1 MSERLTY
8 LLNRWL
14 DSTASM
20 KEQKELWGM
29 VLDPSHQEQLATEL
43 EKVWAISEGEEQM
56 SVEKIDELF
65 KMIDSRSPGI
75 IQSLQEGPGRQKHP
89 GRRLLFWTMAAA
101 ASIILAIGLA
111 MWHTKSGIHQPDAV
125 VLKDPGHDIPPGSN
139 KAILTLANG
148 STIVLDSAAD
158 GVVTNQGRVNI
169 IKSGDGQLAYTGND
183 TVSSVN
189 TLTTPF
195 GGMYHLT
202 LPDGSSVWL
211 NAASA
216 ITYPTTFVGSKRE
229 VLIRG
234 EAYFEVKKDAAKP
247 FIVNLERHTRIEVLG
262 TRFDVNAYENE
273 NAIRTT
279 LLEGAVKVIPG
290 KVNDQ
295 EHGVTLKPGQ
305 QTVTGADNGTINVI
319 DTPDPDATIA
329 WKNGLFNFE
338 GMPLEAAMRQLARW
352 YDLQIVYEQPVRA
365 IQFGGTLKRNLPLS
379 DVLHFLGSAGLHY
392 RMEEKNR
399 LIILNN

>member
-1 MSERLTY
+1 MSERLIY
-8 LLNRWL
+8 LLHRWL
-14 DSTASM
+14 DGTASQQ
-20 KEQKELWGM
+20 EQKELWGM
-29 VLDPSHQEQLATEL
+29 VLDSRHQEQLATEL
-43 EKVWAISEGEEQM
+43 ENVWTAPEGEEQM

-65 KMIDSRSPGI
+65 KKIDSGTPGNI
-75 IQSLQEGPGRQKHP
+75 RSLQEGPDMQKHS
-89 GRRLLFWTMAAA
+89 GRRLLFWTVAAA

-111 MWHTKSGIHQPDAV
+111 IWHTKSSVHQPDPV
-125 VLKDPGHDIPPGSN
+125 VLKGPDHDIPPGGN
-139 KAILTLANG
+139 KATLTLANG

-169 IKSGDGQLAYTGND
+169 IKLADGQLAYNGND

-216 ITYPTTFVGSKRE
+216 ITYPTAFVGSKRE
-229 VLIRG
+229 VMIQG
-234 EAYFEVKKDAAKP
+234 EAYFEVKQNAAKP
-247 FIVNLERHTRIEVLG
+247 FIVNLNSHTKIEVLG

-273 NAIRTT
+273 NTIRTT
-279 LLEGAVKVIPG
+279 LLEGAVKVTPG
-290 KVNDQ
+290 KLNDK

-305 QTVTGADNGTINVI
+305 QAVTGAGNGTIKVI
-319 DTPDPDATIA
+319 NTPDPDAAIA

-338 GMPLEAAMRQLARW
+338 GMPLEPAMRQLERW
-352 YDLQIVYEQPVRA
+352 YNIQIEYEQPVRA

-379 DVLHFLGSAGLHY
+379 DILHFLGSAGLHY
-392 RMEEKNR
+392 RMEEKDR

>member
-14 DSTASM
+14 DSTASPE
-20 KEQKELWGM
+20 EQKELWGM
-29 VLDPSHQEQLATEL
+29 VLDPTHQEQLAAEL
-43 EKVWAISEGEEQM
+43 ENAWTTPDGEEQM

-65 KMIDSRSPGI
+65 KKIGTGSPGVI
-75 IQSLQEGPGRQKHP
+75 RGLREGPGRQKHS
-89 GRRLLFWTMAAA
+89 GKRLLFWTVAAA
-101 ASIILAIGLA
+101 ASIVLAIGLA
-111 MWHTKSGIHQPDAV
+111 MWHTNRSVHQPNPV
-125 VLKDPGHDIPPGSN
+125 VLKDQERDIPPGGN
-139 KAILTLANG
+139 KATLTLANG

-158 GVVTNQGRVNI
+158 GVVTNQGRVKI
-169 IKSGDGQLAYTGND
+169 IKLGDGQLAYNGKD

-189 TLTTPF
+189 TLTTPA

-216 ITYPTTFVGSKRE
+216 ITYPTAFVGSTRE
-229 VLIRG
+229 VMIRG
-234 EAYFEVKKDAAKP
+234 EAYFEVKKDAAKS
-247 FIVNLERHTRIEVLG
+247 FIVNLNNHTKIEVLG

-273 NAIRTT
+273 NSIRTT
-279 LLEGAVKVIPG
+279 LLEGAVKVTPG
-290 KVNDQ
+290 KPNDN
-295 EHGVTLKPGQ
+295 EPSVTLKPGEQ
-305 QTVTGADNGTINVI
+305 AVTGADKIKVI

-338 GMPLEAAMRQLARW
+338 GMPLEMAMRQLARW
-352 YDLQIVYEQPVRA
+352 YDIQIVYEQPVRA

-379 DVLHFLGSAGLHY
+379 DILHLLGSAGLHY

-399 LIILNN
+399 LIILNKGD

>member
-14 DSTASM
+14 DSTASP
-20 KEQKELWGM
+20 EDQKELWGM
-29 VLDPSHQEQLATEL
+29 VLDSSHQQQLETEL
-43 EKVWAISEGEEQM
+43 EDVWTTLEGEEQM

-65 KMIDSRSPGI
+65 KKIDSGSPGI
-75 IQSLQEGPGRQKHP
+75 IHP
-89 GRRLLFWTMAAA
+89 GRRLLFWTVAAA

-111 MWHTKSGIHQPDAV
+111 IWHTKSSIHQPDTI
-125 VLKDPGHDIPPGSN
+125 VLRNPEPDIPPGGN
-139 KAILTLANG
+139 KATLTLANG
-148 STIVLDSAAD
+148 STIVLDNAAD

-169 IKSGDGQLAYTGND
+169 IKLGDGQLAYKGKD

-216 ITYPTTFVGSKRE
+216 ITYPTAFVGSKRE

-247 FIVNLERHTRIEVLG
+247 FIVNLNSDTKIEVLG
-262 TRFDVNAYENE
+262 TRFNINAYENE
-273 NAIRTT
+273 NMIRTT
-279 LLEGAVKVIPG
+279 LLEGAVKVTQG
-290 KVNDQ
+290 KLNDK
-295 EHGVTLKPGQ
+295 EHGVILKPGQ
-305 QTVTGADNGTINVI
+305 QTVTDADNGTIKVI
-319 DTPDPDATIA
+319 DIPDPDAAIA

-338 GMPLEAAMRQLARW
+338 GMSLESAMRQLARW
-352 YDLQIVYEQPVRA
+352 YDIQIVFEQPLRA

-379 DVLHFLGSAGLHY
+379 DILHFLASAGLHY